1 MLNEQKMEELPSVRM
16 VCISDTHN
24 FHSQI
29 DVPDGDV
36 LIIAGDVCVHGSIY
50 ELAAVNEFLGGL
62 PHKHKLLVAGNHDW
76 CFANLVEREEARRIL
91 KNATYLEDS
100 GVEIDGV
107 KYWGSPWQPEFHDW
121 AFNLPRGPKL
131 AEVWAKIPSD
141 TNVLITH
148 TPPFGILDKNGNGD
162 HCGCGAL
169 LDALNNR
176 VQPRIHVFGHVHESY
191 GTLEADGI
199 TFINA
204 SICNGQFRPI
214 NRPIVI
220 DLRLPIKTTSGIF

>member
-1 MLNEQKMEELPSVRM
+1 VLNRQDMEKAPSVRM

-24 FHSQI
+24 FHSKI

-36 LIIAGDVCVHGSIY
+36 LIIAGDVCVHGSVY
-50 ELAAVNEFLGGL
+50 ELAAVNEFLGSL
-62 PHKHKLLVAGNHDW
+62 PHRHKLLVAGNHDW
-76 CFANLVEREEARRIL
+76 CFANLVEREEARRLL
-91 KNATYLEDS
+91 KNAIYLEDS
-100 GVEIDGV
+100 GVEINGV
-107 KYWGSPWQPEFHDW
+107 KYWGSPWQPEFHHW

-141 TNVLITH
+141 TDVLITH
-148 TPPFGILDKNGNGD
+148 TPPFSILDKNGNGD

-191 GTLEADGI
+191 GTLEADGT

-204 SICNGQFRPI
+204 SICDGQYRPI
-214 NRPIVI
+214 NPPIVI
-220 DLRLPIKTTSGIF
+220 DLRLPA